1 MVHPHKTPVVWITG
15 ASSGIGA
22 ALVKQY
28 ALKGFNLVVSS
39 RSKTALQH
47 IIDDLQY
54 DLNRVLI
61 LDFDLN
67 ERHSYSDFLNVILHR
82 FGRLDILFLNG
93 GISQRSNALETT
105 EEVERRL
112 MQINYFAQVAMAKAV
127 LPLMQKQGKG
137 QIVVIS
143 SIAGKFGFYLRS
155 TYAAA
160 KHALFGYFESLRLET
175 ERYGIKIH
183 IVYPGK
189 IKTQVSVHAIG
200 PDGNPHRKMDPSHQN
215 AMSAEA
221 CAVYIIKQMKSGKT
235 DFFVGGKEGWILV
248 IKRFFPSWFK
258 SIIRKQSP
266 Y

>member
-1 MVHPHKTPVVWITG
+1 MLHPRKTPVVWITG

-28 ALKGFNLVVSS
+28 AKKEYNLVVSS
-39 RSKTALQH
+39 RSKAVLQQ
-47 IIDDLQY
+47 IIDDIPY
-54 DLNRVLI
+54 DLNRVLV

-67 ERHSYSDFLNVILHR
+67 ESHSYNDYINTIIQR

-93 GISQRSNALETT
+93 GISQRSKALETT
-105 EEVERRL
+105 EEVERKL

-127 LPLMQKQGKG
+127 LPLMQTQGEG
-137 QIVVIS
+137 RIVVIS

-175 ERYGIKIH
+175 ERFGIKIH

-189 IKTQVSVHAIG
+189 IKTQVSVHALG
-200 PDGNPHRKMDPSHQN
+200 ADGNPHRKMDPSHQN

-221 CAVYIIKQMKSGKT
+221 CAVSIIRQLESGKT

-248 IKRFFPSWFK
+248 IKRFFPSWFE
-258 SIIRKQSP
+258 SIIRKQTP